1 MNIYQAT
8 ILDVEGISHLFNSY
22 RVFYRQESNQEEAKA
37 FILKRFQQKDSVI
50 FVAVHQGNY
59 LGFTQMYPFFSSVA
73 MKKLWILN
81 DLYVLESARK
91 QGVASNL
98 LNIAKE
104 YAKSTGAKG
113 IKLETEIN
121 NTSAQKL
128 YETNGYEKDNVNFY
142 YSLDV
147 KTKTVKY

>member
-1 MNIYQAT
+1 MDVYQAT
-8 ILDVEGISHLFNSY
+8 IRDIKGISHLFNLY
-22 RVFYRQESNQEEAKA
+22 RVFYRQASNQEEAEA
-37 FILKRFQQKDSVI
+37 FILERMQQKDSVI

-73 MKKLWILN
+73 MKRLWILN

-98 LNIAKE
+98 LKIAKE
-104 YAKSTGAKG
+104 YAQSTGAKG

-128 YETNGYEKDNVNFY
+128 YEINGYEKDNVNFY
-142 YSLDV
+142 YNLDV
-147 KTKTVKY
+147 RTKTAKY

>member
-22 RVFYRQESNQEEAKA
+22 RVFYRQDSNQEEAKA

-59 LGFTQMYPFFSSVA
+59 LGFTQMYPLFSSVA
-73 MKKLWILN
+73 MNKLWILN

-98 LNIAKE
+98 LKIAKE
-104 YAKSTGAKG
+104 YAQSTGAKG

-128 YETNGYEKDNVNFY
+128 YEINGYEKDNVNFY

-147 KTKTVKY
+147 KTKTVK